1 MLVNQYRMTSVITG
15 EVITGTRSQLIEMGI
30 DADAVKLVS
39 NSKYLLDQ
47 EWQCE
52 LLGKVERSKKQ
63 KGKKKPKLSLDE
75 IALMARREG
84 MNYGEY
90 VVAHNL

>member
-15 EVITGTRSQLIEMGI
+15 EVITGTRSQLMEMGI

-39 NSKYLLDQ
+39 DSKYLLDQ
-47 EWQCE
+47 EWKCE
-52 LLGKVERSKKQ
+52 LLGKVERPKKQ
-63 KGKKKPKLSLDE
+63 KERRKPKLSLDE
-75 IALMARREG
+75 VALMARREG

-90 VVAHNL
+90 VAAHNL